1 MSSDVGRELTRGDWE
16 PSVRIPQ
23 PPEPWAGSWW
33 WWQRPWGGSLGR
45 AGVPEGSPHWQTGR
59 AAVALKSL
67 AFVVK
72 PSSLRS
78 H

>member
-1 MSSDVGRELTRGDWE
+1 MQRWRGCGGGCVRYRMNSDVGRELARGDWE

-45 AGVPEGSPHWQTGR
+45 AGVPEGAPHWQTGR
-59 AAVALKSL
+59 QPSL
-67 AFVVK
+67 
-72 PSSLRS
+72 
-78 H
+78 